1 MKTLKIADLSFQPP
15 PVATMA
21 GKKIDRCHRTSGDLE
36 APPLQIET
44 RENGCGKT
52 EKKKKRKVKE
62 EKRRSEAFVE
72 NGGESRSEGAATVL
86 AENGVKD
93 GGKRRKLGDG
103 GALEEAIENGEKK
116 KKKETDVEGEGV
128 EEKLE
133 DLQKGNGVVV
143 SGKGSGEAKYAALAS
158 FAQSKL
164 PGDVLK
170 CCENFSKPSPI
181 QSNSWP
187 FLLDGRDFI
196 GIAATGSGFVSLPS
210 SLVNAFAGRSLNSV

>member
-1 MKTLKIADLSFQPP
+1 
-15 PVATMA
+15 MA
-21 GKKIDRCHRTSGDLE
+21 GKKLDRFHRSSGDLE

-52 EKKKKRKVKE
+52 EKKKKRKEKE

-72 NGGESRSEGAATVL
+72 NGGESRSEDAATVV
-86 AENGVKD
+86 AENGEKD
-93 GGKRRKLGDG
+93 GRKRKKLGDG

-116 KKKETDVEGEGV
+116 KKRKEKKKMETDVEGEGV

-133 DLQKGNGVVV
+133 ELQKGNGVVL

>member
-1 MKTLKIADLSFQPP
+1 
-15 PVATMA
+15 MA
-21 GKKIDRCHRTSGDLE
+21 GKKLDRFHRSSGDLE
-36 APPLQIET
+36 VPPLQIET

-52 EKKKKRKVKE
+52 EKKKKRKEKE

-72 NGGESRSEGAATVL
+72 NGGESRSEDAATVV
-86 AENGVKD
+86 AENGEKD
-93 GGKRRKLGDG
+93 GRKRKKLGDG

-116 KKKETDVEGEGV
+116 KKRKEKKKMETDVEGEGV

-133 DLQKGNGVVV
+133 ELQKGNGVVV
-143 SGKGSGEAKYAALAS
+143 SGKGSGQAKYAALAS

-187 FLLDGRDFI
+187 FLLDGLDFI